1 MSGDDE
7 KSFKSRVS
15 DVFAGLD
22 KVGFKSDSSLKQK
35 DRKEDGTF
43 RRPSSPSQ
51 RREGGARFDQFK
63 RTESIFKETPDVG
76 GWKQRGDKRSKD
88 NQRPPFHKPK
98 NPMYDRRKHQR
109 RDPSKYTKYSLA
121 DVKDVTDRSNTAA
134 ALDFLDACRKRRQA
148 EDAAKDTEDLPS
160 GSKVVFK
167 KPKRNPTAA
176 VEATKD
182 PSAKD
187 DEGLSY
193 GLSCGNSKRIMP
205 EAVVGRQNVKRQA
218 ATEDKVAAA
227 ADAAPTAAAAGTKAK
242 SKKEKKLSHLS
253 FDDDDDED
261 DC

>member
-88 NQRPPFHKPK
+88 NQRLPFHKPK

-109 RDPSKYTKYSLA
+109 RDPSKYTKY
-121 DVKDVTDRSNTAA
+121 R
-134 ALDFLDACRKRRQA
+134 
-148 EDAAKDTEDLPS
+148 
-160 GSKVVFK
+160 
-167 KPKRNPTAA
+167 
-176 VEATKD
+176 
-182 PSAKD
+182 
-187 DEGLSY
+187 Y
-193 GLSCGNSKRIMP
+193 
-205 EAVVGRQNVKRQA
+205 
-218 ATEDKVAAA
+218 
-227 ADAAPTAAAAGTKAK
+227 
-242 SKKEKKLSHLS
+242 
-253 FDDDDDED
+253 
-261 DC
+261 